1 MSSSEAGEK
10 NESKGGVMDS
20 RHIVLAT
27 IGSLGDLHPFLALGK
42 GLKARG
48 HRVTVATSELFRK
61 NVVASGLGFHA
72 IRPEVSLLE
81 TDREFFKRLMDT
93 RNGTETL
100 LRELILPSLKDT
112 YDDLRPLL
120 QTADYLVNHPIVY
133 AGPILAD
140 ELKLKWASVNLSPIS
155 TLSAYDMPVFP
166 NAQGL
171 SKLRIFGPTV
181 TRPLLQYGRSL
192 VRPWSEPI
200 RKFREEKGLPFR
212 ADPIL
217 EGQHSPDLVLS
228 LWSKHFS
235 APQPDWLPQT
245 VQTGFLFYEEENG
258 EGKSEEGKMPPELA
272 DFLEMGQSPFVFTL
286 GSAAVN
292 AAEDFYRISVQV
304 AKRMRR
310 RAVLLTGRDPSNLP
324 PEPLPAGVIAVPYA
338 PYSEVF
344 PKAACVIHS
353 GGIGTTAQVLRA
365 GKPQLIFPF
374 ANDQPDNAARIVR
387 LGLGRKV
394 TKPEY
399 NALNGSAQILR
410 LVFDGT
416 YSDKAKLV
424 GEAIRQE
431 NGVQVAV
438 EAIEGKC

>member
-1 MSSSEAGEK
+1 
-10 NESKGGVMDS
+10 MDS

-72 IRPEVSLLE
+72 IRPDVGFVEM
-81 TDREFFKRLMDT
+81 DKEFFKRLMDA

-100 LRELILPSLKDT
+100 LRELIIPSLKDT
-112 YDDLRPLL
+112 YDDLRSILE
-120 QTADYLVNHPIVY
+120 TADYLVNHPIVY

-155 TLSAYDMPVFP
+155 TLSAYDMPIFP
-166 NAQGL
+166 NVPGL
-171 SKLRIFGPTV
+171 SKLRVFGPMV
-181 TRPLLQYGRSL
+181 TRPLLQYGRGII
-192 VRPWSEPI
+192 RPWSEPI
-200 RKFREEKGLPFR
+200 RKFREGKGLPDR
-212 ADPIL
+212 GDPIL

-235 APQPDWLPQT
+235 TPQPDWLPQT
-245 VQTGFLFYEEENG
+245 VQTGFLFYEEEENETG
-258 EGKSEEGKMPPELA
+258 VGKMPPELA
-272 DFLEMGQSPFVFTL
+272 EFLEMGQSPFVFTL

-292 AAEDFYRISVQV
+292 AAEDFYRISIQI

-310 RAVLLTGRDPSNLP
+310 RAVLLIGRDPSNLP

-344 PKAACVIHS
+344 PKAACVVHS

-399 NALNGSAQILR
+399 NALNGAAQILR

-431 NGVQVAV
+431 DGVAV
-438 EAIEGKC
+438 AIRAIESKY